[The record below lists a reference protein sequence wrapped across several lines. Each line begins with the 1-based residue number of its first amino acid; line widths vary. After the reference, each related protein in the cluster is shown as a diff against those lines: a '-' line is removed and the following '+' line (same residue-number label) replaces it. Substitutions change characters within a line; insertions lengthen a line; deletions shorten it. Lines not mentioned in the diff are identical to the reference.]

1 MKTCTFYSEKVC
13 SVSQLGLGRVI
24 YLKRK
29 PYDVV
34 IEKSFETGR
43 IFVMKG
49 SRRVLVK
56 VVLFQLRGRGHPQD
70 DAASNFF
77 PVSKG
82 PL

>member
-43 IFVMKG
+43 IFVMRG

-56 VVLFQLRGRGHPQD
+56 LVLLKLRGHGYPQD
-70 DAASNFF
+70 DAMPNFYAN
-77 PVSKG
+77 SKESF
-82 PL
+82 